1 MIIYDLFSGTGSAT
15 QAFQD
20 AGHTVVKVELDPY
33 FEADERDILTTRA
46 ADLVAK
52 YGRPQFIWASPP
64 CTTFSVMTISRYWT
78 PDGKP
83 KNDKSKAG
91 IALVEHTINLIEE
104 LRPEYGY
111 LIENPRAMLRKLPI
125 MQELTRRTV
134 TYCQYGDTRMKPTDL
149 WGYVEGWVARPMCSN
164 GAPCHEA
171 SPRGTRSGTQ
181 KLKNARE
188 RSRIPY
194 ALGEEILEALTRVE
208 RSYLD

>member
-20 AGHTVVKVELDPY
+20 AGHTVIKVELDPY
-33 FEADERDILTTRA
+33 FDADERDILTLRA
-46 ADLVAK
+46 ADLEAK
-52 YGRPQFIWASPP
+52 YGRPHFIWASPP
-64 CTTFSVMTISRYWT
+64 CTTFSVASLSHYW
-78 PDGKP
+78 DINGQP

-111 LIENPRAMLRKLPI
+111 LIENPRAMLRRLPI
-125 MQELTRRTV
+125 MQEHTRRTV

-149 WGYVEGWVARPMCSN
+149 WGYVQEWQPRPACTN
-164 GAPCHEA
+164 GAPCHESA
-171 SPRGTRSGTQ
+171 PRGSRTGTQ
-181 KLKNARE
+181 GVKGSRE
-188 RSRIPY
+188 RSRVPY
-194 ALGEEILEALTRVE
+194 QLGEEILEALTRVE